1 MNRRMFVTVG
11 AGAVAATA
19 TDAAANILGQR
30 LKRVGERVTL
40 SGWIRPA
47 AGGPGHYFIF
57 GPHAEVADPRA
68 AELSQWPDDLTLVY
82 PAAEAGLRPG
92 KATLQGRLHRGRFR
106 DEASGHAARA
116 VLTEA
121 RLV

>member
-1 MNRRMFVTVG
+1 MNRRRFVAVG
-11 AGAVAATA
+11 AVAVAATA
-19 TDAAANILGQR
+19 TDAAADILGQR
-30 LKRVGERVTL
+30 LKRAGERVTL

-47 AGGPGHYFIF
+47 TAGPGHYFIF
-57 GPHAEVADPRA
+57 GPHANIADPRA

-82 PAAEAGLRPG
+82 PAAEGLKPG
-92 KATLQGRLHRGRFR
+92 KVTLQGRLHRGRFR
-106 DEASGHAARA
+106 DEATGHAARA